1 MKKFLIAAAT
11 TTALVAAGLSTSVNA
26 DGVYKT
32 EHISLRALGD
42 NPLRSGSVTNIHAN
56 GPIVYANEQ
65 YHLNGAE
72 ANTRYGVFL
81 EVWVT
86 TETVRGDGCSNDPT
100 FVLGP
105 TSSFTTN
112 KAGNGHGK
120 ARFAPEDVF
129 GLPTSPVVH
138 GVNWV
143 FREGAV
149 EKGAAAYETGCQP
162 VVLD

>member
-11 TTALVAAGLSTSVNA
+11 TTALVAAGLSTNVNA

-32 EHISLRALGD
+32 EHISLRAID
-42 NPLRSGSVTNIHAN
+42 DDPLRSGSVTNIHAN

-72 ANTRYGVFL
+72 ANTTYGVFL
-81 EVWVT
+81 EVWV
-86 TETVRGDGCSNDPT
+86 EDDSCSESPDL
-100 FVLGP
+100 VLP

-112 KAGNGHGK
+112 RAGNGHGK
-120 ARFAPEDVF
+120 ARFAPADVAPF
-129 GLPTSPVVH
+129 PKHVVH

-143 FREGAV
+143 FKDGA
-149 EKGAAAYETGCQP
+149 GAAYETGCQP

>member
-1 MKKFLIAAAT
+1 MRKFLVAAA
-11 TTALVAAGLSTSVNA
+11 TTALVAAGLSTSVDA

-32 EHISLRALGD
+32 EHIRLLALGD

-72 ANTRYGVFL
+72 ANTTYEVFL
-81 EVWVT
+81 EVWV
-86 TETVRGDGCSNDPT
+86 GDESCSGNPM
-100 FVLGP
+100 LALP

-112 KAGNGHGK
+112 RAGNGHGK
-120 ARFAPEDVF
+120 ARFAPADVSPF
-129 GLPTSPVVH
+129 PKAPVVH

-143 FREGAV
+143 FKDGPV
-149 EKGAAAYETGCQP
+149 AAYETGCQP

>member
-11 TTALVAAGLSTSVNA
+11 TALVAAGLSTGVDA

-32 EHISLRALGD
+32 QHISLRVID
-42 NPLRSGSVTNIHAN
+42 DDPLRSGSVTNIHAN

-72 ANTRYGVFL
+72 ANTTYGVFL
-81 EVWVT
+81 EVWV
-86 TETVRGDGCSNDPT
+86 EDRSCSESPD
-100 FVLGP
+100 LALP

-112 KAGNGHGK
+112 GAGNGHGK
-120 ARFAPEDVF
+120 ARFAPAGVA
-129 GLPTSPVVH
+129 GLPTAPVVH

-143 FREGAV
+143 FKDGAV
-149 EKGAAAYETGCQP
+149 AAYETGCQP

>member
-1 MKKFLIAAAT
+1 MRKFLIAAAT

-32 EHISLRALGD
+32 EHISLLALGD

-72 ANTRYGVFL
+72 ANTTYGVFL
-81 EVWVT
+81 EVWV
-86 TETVRGDGCSNDPT
+86 GDDECSGDPA

-112 KAGNGHGK
+112 RAGNGHGK
-120 ARFAPEDVF
+120 ARFAPADVF

-143 FREGAV
+143 FKDGAV
-149 EKGAAAYETGCQP
+149 AAYETGCQP

>member
-11 TTALVAAGLSTSVNA
+11 TTALVATGLATSVNA

-32 EHISLRALGD
+32 EHIDLLALGD

-72 ANTRYGVFL
+72 ANTTYGVFL
-81 EVWVT
+81 EVWV
-86 TETVRGDGCSNDPT
+86 GDDSCSEGPDL
-100 FVLGP
+100 VLP
-105 TSSFTTN
+105 TSSFATN
-112 KAGNGHGK
+112 RAGNGHGK
-120 ARFAPEDVF
+120 ARFAPADVALF
-129 GLPTSPVVH
+129 PKSPVVH

-143 FREGAV
+143 FKDGDV
-149 EKGAAAYETGCQP
+149 AAYETGCQP